1 MSRGLD
7 PTEDLLRDL
16 RREPRAEFVRELEG
30 SLLSQSRR
38 QRRFE
43 VLVAAG
49 ALSASLAALT
59 LILSVAG
66 LLPWGLGQS
75 RSVEAGSGCKSV
87 MVVRHERRP
96 VLVVDADGKIRTEQR
111 IVAVQKPVKRCPSAR
126 GR

>member
-1 MSRGLD
+1 MDQGLAQ
-7 PTEDLLRDL
+7 TEDLLRDL
-16 RREPRAEFVRELEG
+16 RSEPRAEFVRELEAA
-30 SLLSQSRR
+30 LSRSRR
-38 QRRFE
+38 QRRFGA
-43 VLVAAG
+43 LVAAG

-59 LILSVAG
+59 LILSVTG

-96 VLVVDADGKIRTEQR
+96 VLVVDTDGKIRTEQR
-111 IVAVQKPVKRCPSAR
+111 VVAVHKPVRRCPSAR

>member
-1 MSRGLD
+1 MDQGLAR
-7 PTEDLLRDL
+7 TEDLLRDL
-16 RREPRAEFVRELEG
+16 RSEPRAEFVRELEA
-30 SLLSQSRR
+30 SLSRSR
-38 QRRFE
+38 PQRRFGA
-43 VLVAAG
+43 LVAAG

-59 LILSVAG
+59 LVLSVTG

-87 MVVRHERRP
+87 IVVGHERRP

-111 IVAVQKPVKRCPSAR
+111 VVAVQKPVRRCPSAR

>member
-1 MSRGLD
+1 MDQGLAR
-7 PTEDLLRDL
+7 TEDLLRDL
-16 RREPRAEFVRELEG
+16 RSEPRAEFVRELEA
-30 SLLSQSRR
+30 SLSRSRR
-38 QRRFE
+38 QRRFGA
-43 VLVAAG
+43 LVAAG

-59 LILSVAG
+59 LILSVTG

-87 MVVRHERRP
+87 MVVGHERRP

-111 IVAVQKPVKRCPSAR
+111 VVAVQKPVRRCPSAR

>member
-16 RREPRAEFVRELEG
+16 RPEPRADFVRELEA
-30 SLLSQSRR
+30 SLLSRNHRR
-38 QRRFE
+38 RRFGT
-43 VLVAAG
+43 LVAAG
-49 ALSASLAALT
+49 ALSASFAALT

-96 VLVVDADGKIRTEQR
+96 VLVVDTDGKIKTEQR
-111 IVAVQKPVKRCPSAR
+111 VVAVRKPVKRCRSAR

>member
-1 MSRGLD
+1 MDQGLAR
-7 PTEDLLRDL
+7 TEDLLRDL
-16 RREPRAEFVRELEG
+16 RSEPRAEFVRELEA
-30 SLLSQSRR
+30 SLSRSRR
-38 QRRFE
+38 QRRFGA
-43 VLVAAG
+43 LVAAG

-59 LILSVAG
+59 LVLSVTG

-87 MVVRHERRP
+87 MVVGHERRP

-111 IVAVQKPVKRCPSAR
+111 VVAVQKPVRRCPSAR

>member
-1 MSRGLD
+1 MDQGLAR
-7 PTEDLLRDL
+7 TEDLLRDL
-16 RREPRAEFVRELEG
+16 RSEPRAEFVRELEA
-30 SLLSQSRR
+30 SLSRSR
-38 QRRFE
+38 PQRRFGA
-43 VLVAAG
+43 LVAAG

-59 LILSVAG
+59 LILSVTG

-87 MVVRHERRP
+87 MVVGHERRP

-111 IVAVQKPVKRCPSAR
+111 VVAVQKPVRRCPSAR